1 MKKQWSS
8 NWLSSVQPRKQRK
21 YRYNAPLHVRRKF
34 VSVNLSPE
42 LRKRYTR
49 RSMQVRK
56 GDDIK
61 VTRGSLKSK
70 TGVVERV
77 DLSKSKIYVDDIKV
91 KKSDGS
97 EVLRAMQPSNL
108 MITKLKLD
116 DKKRQAILDRSE
128 KPGKD
133 GKAEP
138 AAPEPPKPV
147 ENVVAEKP
155 KAVKAA
161 EKPASKDADKKAPA
175 KKPAARKAV
184 KKPSGKAPARKAKK
198 K

>member
-1 MKKQWSS
+1 MKKEWSS
-8 NWLSSVQPRKQRK
+8 SWLSSVQPRKQRK

-34 VSVNLSPE
+34 VSVNLSPV
-42 LRKRYTR
+42 LRKSYNR

-56 GDDIK
+56 GDEIK

-116 DKKRQAILDRSE
+116 DKKRQAILARSE
-128 KPGKD
+128 KPDKA
-133 GKAEP
+133 GKAKP
-138 AAPEPPKPV
+138 AAPETSKPV
-147 ENVVAEKP
+147 E
-155 KAVKAA
+155 KAA
-161 EKPASKDADKKAPA
+161 EKPAKSGKTPA
-175 KKPAARKAV
+175 KPARKTA
-184 KKPSGKAPARKAKK
+184 KKPSGRKAKK